1 MKIGIDSYCYHR
13 LFGEVYDM
21 QEKPEKLKTVDE
33 FLDLAK
39 RLDVDG
45 VSLETCFLPSLED
58 GYLKELGA
66 KLKEM
71 QFDTVFAWGH
81 PNGLERGLNQEAFE
95 EVKRLVPKTKLIGT
109 DVMRITGSAFDW
121 RHENHRDH
129 IARLVPMYKEIAK
142 IAEDSGVKVAVE
154 NHIDFTSDE
163 ILEMIQAVDSPNFG
177 VNFDTGNFL
186 RLLDDPIKGMEKLAP
201 YVFSTHIKDLVMHP
215 TARPD
220 DWYYFCGVPVGMGL
234 VDNMKLAEILS
245 KNNYQGFL
253 AVEIDAPAP
262 EWLNMEDEAIAVSVH
277 NLRKIGNAYK

>member
-129 IARLVPMYKEIAK
+129 IARLVPMYKEIAR

-163 ILEMIQAVDSPNFG
+163 ILEMIQVVDSPNFG

>member
-33 FLDLAK
+33 FLDMAK

-58 GYLKELGA
+58 DYLKDLGA
-66 KLKEM
+66 KLKDYG
-71 QFDTVFAWGH
+71 FDTVFAWGH
-81 PNGLERGLNQEAFE
+81 PNGLERGLNPEAFE
-95 EVKRLVPKTKLIGT
+95 EVKSLIPKTKLIGT

-121 RHENHRDH
+121 RHENHREH
-129 IARLVPMYKEIAK
+129 IERLVPMYKEIAK
-142 IAEDSGVKVAVE
+142 IAEASGVKVAVE
-154 NHIDFTSDE
+154 NHIDYTSDE
-163 ILEMIQAVDSPNFG
+163 MLEMIQAVDSPNFG
-177 VNFDTGNFL
+177 INFDTGNFL

-201 YVFSTHIKDLVMHP
+201 YVFSTHIKDLIMHP

-220 DWYYFCGVPVGMGL
+220 DWYFFCGVPVGMGL

-245 KNNYQGFL
+245 RHNYQGFL

-262 EWLNMEDEAIAVSVH
+262 QWLNMEDEAIAVSVH
-277 NLRKIGNAYK
+277 NLKKIGKMFK